1 MPVSAK
7 SAVERI
13 ARVIAGLEHSD
24 NAQGSEGSASP
35 SVDVKW
41 EDRVSDALAI
51 LRTLREPDEA
61 MARAGDVRVWEA
73 MITAALAGHGGDGD
87 EGDRGNPLAP
97 PINIGPGS

>member
-1 MPVSAK
+1 MPVSAT

-13 ARVIAGLEHSD
+13 ARVIAGLQLSD
-24 NAQGSEGSASP
+24 NADGTEASAART
-35 SVDVKW
+35 VDLEW

-61 MARAGDVRVWEA
+61 MARAGDVRVWDA
-73 MITAALAGHGGDGD
+73 MIAAALAGHGGGDG
-87 EGDRGNPLAP
+87 GDGGNPLAP